1 MFKKRFPKLDTSAGE
16 AACGKRPNC
25 VCSVCAPTNSHY
37 IEPLQDIGADPIA
50 TLADVI
56 RNMQRSRMITEDK
69 DYLHAEFRS
78 ALIGFVDDVEFLVDG
93 EAIHVRSASR
103 VGYGDH
109 DVNRKRVEEIYRQ
122 VRLKDQS

>member
-1 MFKKRFPKLDTSAGE
+1 MFKKRFPKLNTSAGE
-16 AACGKRPNC
+16 AACGTRPNC
-25 VCSVCAPTNSHY
+25 VCSVCSSTNSHY

-50 TLADVI
+50 TLTDVI
-56 RNMQRSRMITEDK
+56 RNMQRSTIITEDK

-93 EAIHVRSASR
+93 EVIHVRSASR

-122 VRLKDQS
+122 IRQKDKS